1 MKLSFRVKIILL
13 CVSLLIVLSVVF
25 MFMTQLQVKRV
36 MLGTTRNSAR
46 DILHLVKLDVENQY
60 HSLQYHRE
68 YALSRYKIQLLNV
81 MSLALSHL
89 DNFYD
94 LAERGILTEDQARQE
109 ALQSVSRFRY
119 ENNDYFYIYD
129 QNLRAISHPDTA
141 LLNRDMADYQDV
153 HGNYVLQEIKQIVTE
168 NGSGFSD
175 FWHFRLGEDEPVQKL
190 SYNVLYRKWNWIVGT
205 GVYIH
210 DIDKDYDKK
219 LQEVLDELRYL
230 FSEIRIGE
238 TGYLFIFS
246 GDDKMLVH
254 PDMTGEDISQNINP
268 ATGTFHTTDLIL
280 ASRTPDSPYTYYWN
294 KPPRYPD
301 LYKFKK
307 ESFVDYFQPLDWYIA
322 SSMYHD
328 DMMNPIN
335 RIIGNQ
341 ILAALLILVICLVAV
356 FFLSRHFTRNLADL
370 TNHVRN
376 MSSEGF
382 PEQDRSHMQQL
393 ASRAHD
399 EIGELTDSFLNMENA
414 LHDYIRDLKVTTAQ
428 NEKIRSELNI
438 ARNIQLSLL
447 PRELP
452 DSAKDSGFQLNA
464 AMRSAREVGG
474 DLYDYFF
481 PAPGKL
487 FFAIGDVSDKG
498 VPAALFMA
506 RCISLLRAAVRTQTR
521 EENSLIRPDRVL
533 EEVNDELARDN
544 EICMFV
550 TLFCGII
557 DLDGGILYYASAGHN
572 PPCLVR
578 KTGEIIMLTQA
589 RSSPLGWKQNN
600 EYSSLSLDLQQ
611 EDLLFCYTDGVVE
624 ALNQAGEFYTEER
637 LVSLLGRMNSPYPA
651 QVNRTVLD
659 SVLEFQTG
667 LEQSDDIAL
676 LSFRYLKK

>member
-1 MKLSFRVKIILL
+1 
-13 CVSLLIVLSVVF
+13 
-25 MFMTQLQVKRV
+25 
-36 MLGTTRNSAR
+36 
-46 DILHLVKLDVENQY
+46 
-60 HSLQYHRE
+60 
-68 YALSRYKIQLLNV
+68 
-81 MSLALSHL
+81 
-89 DNFYD
+89 
-94 LAERGILTEDQARQE
+94 DQARQE
-109 ALQSVSRFRY
+109 ALKSVSRFRY

-129 QNLRAISHPDTA
+129 QNLKAISHPDTA
-141 LLNRDMADYQDV
+141 LLNHNMADYQDI
-153 HGNYVLQEIKQIVTE
+153 HGNYVLQEIKQIVSTS
-168 NGSGFSD
+168 GSGFSD

-190 SYNVLYRKWNWIVGT
+190 SYNVLYPKWNWIVGT

-219 LQEVLDELRYL
+219 LQEVIDELKYL

-246 GDDKMLVH
+246 GENKMLVH
-254 PDMTGEDISQNINP
+254 PDMAGEDISMNINP
-268 ATGTFHTTDLIL
+268 ATGTLHSADLIL
-280 ASRTPDSPYTYYWN
+280 ASQTPEIPYAYFWN

-307 ESFVDYFQPLDWYIA
+307 ESFVDYFQPLNWYIA
-322 SSMYHD
+322 SSMYQD
-328 DMMNPIN
+328 DMMKPIN
-335 RIIGNQ
+335 RIIVNQ
-341 ILAALLILVICLVAV
+341 ILAALLILIICLIAV
-356 FFLSRHFTRNLADL
+356 YFISRHFTRNLADL

-376 MSSEGF
+376 MSTEGF
-382 PEQDRSHMQQL
+382 PEQDRDHMQQL
-393 ASRAHD
+393 AFRVHD

-414 LHDYIRDLKVTTAQ
+414 LHDYIRDLKVKTAQ

-452 DSAKDSGFQLNA
+452 ESDEARGFQLNA

-481 PAPGKL
+481 PAPGIL

-506 RCISLLRAAVRTQTR
+506 RCISLLRAAVRTQSR
-521 EENSLIRPDRVL
+521 EESCLIKPDRVL
-533 EEVNDELARDN
+533 TEVNDELARDN

-550 TLFCGII
+550 TLFCGVI
-557 DLDGGILYYASAGHN
+557 DLDRGVLNYASAGHN
-572 PPCLVR
+572 PPCLIR
-578 KTGEIIMLTQA
+578 KTGEILMLDQA

-600 EYSSLSLDLQQ
+600 DYSNLSLDLQQ

-624 ALNQAGEFYTEER
+624 ALNQAGEFYTEDK
-637 LVSLLGRMNSPYPA
+637 LVSLLSGLNTRYPA
-651 QVNRTVLD
+651 EVNKAVLD

-676 LSFRYLKK
+676 LCFRYKKK